1 MPFVLRALVCAAIA
15 VPVLAARAQAQ
26 SVAPPSGT
34 PITLA
39 VDATQAAQQFYR
51 VNETL
56 PAAPGPFTFVYPKWI
71 PGYHG
76 PVGPIENVVNLHVSA
91 GGEPVAWR
99 RDLVDLYAVHV
110 DVPAG
115 ARAVQLEYAVV
126 GADSKNGQIS
136 PVSTSKLALV
146 EFSNFTS
153 YALGTSAV
161 ATPVDATLTLP
172 HGWTY
177 GTALPVRG
185 RDGDT
190 IAFAPASLYT
200 LVDSP
205 VIAGAHE
212 REFTLGGNAYLD
224 AASDSAEGIAIA
236 PEFLTGLK
244 HLVAEAPA
252 LYGGEHYRDYH
263 FLLTLS
269 DEVAPEGIEHHES
282 SDDRNS
288 ELYATDAKIYSA
300 DADLLPHEYSHS
312 WNGKYR
318 RPADLAVD
326 NYQDPEKTDLL
337 WVYEGLNQYN
347 GEKLSTRA
355 GLNDFQVQLD
365 ELAEAAA
372 AMDVENGRDW
382 RPIRDTADAA
392 PFLYV
397 APSQYHETRRSAGDF
412 YTEGNLIWLDADVRI
427 RELTGGK
434 RSLDDVMKL
443 WGNGTD
449 TKDAPH
455 YLGYDEAQVVAL
467 MNRVAPYEWRGFFG
481 ARVADIA
488 PRAPLHGIT
497 AGGYE
502 LVYTAE
508 PSALETARA
517 ARSKKGAGVD
527 ARYSVGLAL
536 ASDGTVETIIG
547 TSQAFRVGL
556 APGQKIVAV
565 DGRRFSPEIFEAA
578 LKAHAGRATPM
589 ALIVENGDAITSVAI
604 DASMGPRFPHLVRV
618 PGTPDRLAEIYR
630 PSTFAPPVRK
640 HRSASQRVR
649 S

>member
-1 MPFVLRALVCAAIA
+1 MPFVLRALICGAFVMS
-15 VPVLAARAQAQ
+15 VLVSRAQAQ
-26 SVAPPSGT
+26 PVAEPSGA

-39 VDATQAAQQFYR
+39 VDATQAAQHFYR
-51 VNETL
+51 VKESL
-56 PAAPGPFTFVYPKWI
+56 PAAPGPFIFVYPKWI

-76 PVGPIENVVNLHVSA
+76 PVGPIEDVVNLHVAVDGKS
-91 GGEPVAWR
+91 VAWR

-115 ARAVQLEYAVV
+115 ASAVQLDYAVV

-136 PVSTSKLALV
+136 PVSTSELALV
-146 EFSNFTS
+146 EFSNFAS
-153 YALGTSAV
+153 YALGASAV
-161 ATPVDATLTLP
+161 GTPVNATLTLP

-177 GTALPVRG
+177 GTALPVRA

-212 REFTLGGNAYLD
+212 REFALGGNAYLD
-224 AASDSAEGIAIA
+224 AASDSAEGIAISPA
-236 PEFLTGLK
+236 FLTGMK
-244 HLVAEAPA
+244 HLVAEGPA

-269 DEVAPEGIEHHES
+269 DAVAPEGIEHHES

-318 RPADLAVD
+318 RPTDLSVD

-372 AMDVENGRDW
+372 AMNAENGRDW

-397 APSQYHETRRSAGDF
+397 APSQYYETRRSAGDF

-443 WGNGTD
+443 WGNGSN
-449 TKDAPH
+449 TKDAAH
-455 YLGYDEAQVVAL
+455 YLGYDEAEVVAL
-467 MNRVAPYEWRGFFG
+467 MNRVAPYNWRGFFDV
-481 ARVADIA
+481 RVADVA

-508 PSALETARA
+508 PSALESARA
-517 ARSKKGAGVD
+517 AQSKLGAGVN
-527 ARYSVGLAL
+527 ALYSVGLELGA
-536 ASDGTVETIIG
+536 DGTIRNIIG
-547 TSQAFRVGL
+547 TSQAFRAGL
-556 APGQKIVAV
+556 APDQKIIAV
-565 DGRRFSPEIFEAA
+565 DGRRFSPKIFEAA
-578 LKAHAGRATPM
+578 LKAHAGRTAPM
-589 ALIVENGDAITSVAI
+589 TLIVENGDAITSVAI
-604 DASMGPRFPHLVRV
+604 DASMGPRFPHLVRLA
-618 PGTPDRLAEIYR
+618 GTPDLLAQIYH
-630 PSTFAPPVRK
+630 PSTFAPPQAPKR
-640 HRSASQRVR
+640 
-649 S
+649 